1 MTVENCKANFLR
13 AFEFFRPATLKK
25 VMKGGDKWGIEFV
38 IIQIGG
44 KPKKAVYA

>member
-25 VMKGGDKWGIEFV
+25 VMKGGDKWGDRV
-38 IIQIGG
+38 CDNSDRW
-44 KPKKAVYA
+44 